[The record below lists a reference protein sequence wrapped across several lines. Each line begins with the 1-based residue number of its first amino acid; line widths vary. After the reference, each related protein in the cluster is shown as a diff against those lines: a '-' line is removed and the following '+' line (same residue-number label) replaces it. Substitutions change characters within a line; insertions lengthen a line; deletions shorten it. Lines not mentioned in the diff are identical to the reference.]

1 MNRKVILFCLTIM
14 LSVTVFSQQTK
25 SLELIWKGKY
35 DNALKAIE
43 KGLSKNQDD
52 VEFNFYK
59 AYLLFQRE
67 YEGYDPVEAYKCI
80 QTCEAYYPQLDEKT
94 KEKLKAVPISME
106 IFINYYD
113 TICRYAL
120 KDAEKAN
127 TYEAYQNYL
136 FFYRKASEEY
146 KSEAKMYRNIE
157 AYKLTIAKN
166 TEEDYAA
173 FIRTYPDAQQVPDAT
188 RRRDEKGF
196 EKAQSANTAE
206 AYEEFLKKYPESALA
221 ADAQEKVYVIAL
233 NDAEKE
239 NTSAALKEYMKKYPK
254 SSQYYKAEMMYE
266 EKLFNEETADG
277 NCSSYIRFVK
287 RHPESKWK
295 NMAISSALQ
304 CAGDNPEI
312 IKYCYKNLDGE
323 KKNQAIKLYYNLV
336 ASDGELLSLKNF
348 YSELTESQRSLVRD
362 KYVVD
367 SAIAVKGDKL
377 KIHNGY
383 NPKKSAAAYDEYIKE
398 AAPKEKAFVALQ
410 KMIEADIVAGNWS
423 NATVTVL
430 KYKDYWKDK
439 PQKIN
444 ALLNILEQKNPA
456 IVAEALPET
465 VNTNGNE
472 YNPIL
477 SADGNTLY
485 FCGEGRGN
493 SKGGEDIFVSE
504 RSAEGWTEAQLISEV
519 STKNNDYPQS
529 VNAAGNVMY
538 IFRNGR
544 IYFSKKAGATWGKP
558 QKMSNNVNSSNWQG
572 DAFLSRDGKALFFA
586 AKRSDM
592 LNFFNDADFDGLE
605 YHGKVDEH
613 QTDIYVCTVDEN
625 GEWGK
630 PINLGASIN
639 TLYTERTPFLHS
651 DNKHL
656 YFASDGHGGLGGL
669 DMYVSTRTGTDCWD
683 CWSEPVNLGKE
694 INTASDDYGYKIS
707 TDGTKAYFSK
717 SNAPKGKKGNLDIY
731 VITLPENLQPKNIK

>member
-1 MNRKVILFCLTIM
+1 MIRKILLVLLAVIF
-14 LSVTVFSQQTK
+14 SVSAFSQQTK
-25 SLELIWKGKY
+25 ALELIWKGKY
-35 DNALKAIE
+35 ENAQKTIE
-43 KGLSKNQDD
+43 KGLSKNVDD

-59 AYLLFQRE
+59 AFLLFQRE
-67 YEGYDPVEAYKCI
+67 YEGYDPVESYKCLL
-80 QTCEAYYPQLDEKT
+80 TCQDYYPQLDDKT
-94 KEKLKAVPISME
+94 KDKLNVVPINPD
-106 IFINYYD
+106 IFAKYID
-113 TICRYAL
+113 TVCHYAL
-120 KDAEKAN
+120 KDAIRAN

-146 KSEAKMYRNIE
+146 KSEARMYRNIE
-157 AYKLTIAKN
+157 AYKLTIEKN
-166 TEEDYAA
+166 TEEAYDS
-173 FIRTYPDAQQVPDAT
+173 FIKTYPDAQQIPDAT

-196 EKAQSANTAE
+196 EKAKSENTAA
-206 AYEEFLKKYPESALA
+206 AYEEFLKKYPKSELA
-221 ADAQEKVYVIAL
+221 GDAQEKVYIIAL

-239 NTSAALKEYMKKYPK
+239 NTSSALKEYMKKYPQ

-277 NCSSYIRFVK
+277 QCSSYIRFVK
-287 RHPESKWK
+287 KYPDSKWK
-295 NMAISSALQ
+295 SMAISSAMQ
-304 CAGDNPEI
+304 CADDNPEI
-312 IKYCYKNLDGE
+312 VKYCYKNLEGD

-336 ASDGELLSLKNF
+336 ASDGELVSLKAF
-348 YSELTESQRSLVRD
+348 YDELTESQRSLIYN
-362 KYVVD
+362 KYVMD
-367 SAIAVKGDKL
+367 SALAVKGDKL

-383 NPKKSAAAYDEYIKE
+383 NPKKSANAYEEYIHA
-398 AAPKEKAFVALQ
+398 AAPREKAFVALQ
-410 KMIEADIVAGNWS
+410 KMIESDIENKNWA

-430 KYKDYWKDK
+430 KYKDCWKDK

-444 ALLNILEQKNPA
+444 ELLNILEQKNQG
-456 IVAEALPET
+456 IVAEPLPAT
-465 VNTNGNE
+465 INTNGNE

-477 SADGNTLY
+477 SADGNKLY

-493 SKGGEDIFVSE
+493 NKGGEDIFVSE
-504 RSAEGWTEAQLISEV
+504 RSADGWTEAQIIDEV

-529 VNAAGNVMY
+529 INASGNTMY

-544 IYFSKKAGATWGKP
+544 LYFSKKAGATWGKP
-558 QKMSNNVNSSNWQG
+558 QKMSSTINSSNWQC

-613 QTDIYVCTVDEN
+613 QTDIYVCTIDEN

-656 YFASDGHGGLGGL
+656 YFATDGRGGLGGL
-669 DMYVSTRTGTDCWD
+669 DMYVSTRTGDDCWD

-707 TDGTKAYFSK
+707 NDGTKAYFSK
-717 SNAPKGKKGNLDIY
+717 SNAAKGKKGNLDIY
-731 VITLPENLQPKNIK
+731 VINLPENMQPKNIK

>member
-1 MNRKVILFCLTIM
+1 MNRKAILFSLAIM
-14 LSVTVFSQQTK
+14 ISAAVFSQQTK

-35 DNALKAIE
+35 DNAQKAIE
-43 KGLSKNQDD
+43 KGLSKNVDD

-67 YEGYDPVEAYKCI
+67 YVGYDPVEAYKCL

-94 KEKLKAVPISME
+94 KEKLATVPISMD
-106 IFINYYD
+106 IFKNYTD
-113 TICRYAL
+113 TICRLAL
-120 KDAEKAN
+120 KDAIKVN

-146 KSEAKMYRNIE
+146 RSEAKMYRNIE
-157 AYKLTIAKN
+157 AYKLTIQKN

-188 RRRDEKGF
+188 RRRDEKGY
-196 EKAQSANTAE
+196 EKAESANTAE
-206 AYEEFLKKYPESALA
+206 AYEEFLKKYPTSEFA
-221 ADAQEKVYVIAL
+221 ANAQEKVYVIAL
-233 NDAEKE
+233 ADAEKE
-239 NTSAALKEYMKKYPK
+239 NTSAALKEYLKKYPK

-287 RHPESKWK
+287 RYPESKWK
-295 NMAISSALQ
+295 SMAISSALQ

-323 KKNQAIKLYYNLV
+323 KKNQAIKLYYDLV
-336 ASDGELLSLKNF
+336 ASDGELLSLKHF
-348 YSELTESQRSLVRD
+348 YNELTESQRALVHNR
-362 KYVVD
+362 YVID
-367 SAIAVKGDKL
+367 SALAVKGDEL

-383 NPKKSAAAYDEYIKE
+383 NPKKSSTAYEEYINA

-410 KMIEADIVAGNWS
+410 KLIKSDIENKNWA
-423 NATVTVL
+423 NATVTIL
-430 KYKDYWKDK
+430 KFKDRWQDKDK
-439 PQKIN
+439 KIKD
-444 ALLNILEQKNPA
+444 LLNILEQKNQG

-465 VNTNGNE
+465 VNTSGNE

-477 SADGNTLY
+477 SADGNTMY

-493 SKGGEDIFVSE
+493 GKGGEDIFFTE
-504 RSAEGWTEAQLISEV
+504 RSADGWTEAQLISEV

-544 IYFSKKAGATWGKP
+544 LYFSKKAGATWGKP

-592 LNFFNDADFDGLE
+592 LNFFNDADFDGLV

-630 PINLGASIN
+630 PINLGATIN